1 MNFDAKI
8 NKFIDILINQNGYIK
23 VLEGLERTVELYK
36 PCISCALYHR
46 NEDLFAI
53 PLKLK
58 EMYTEC
64 RMYIRHFRYLP
75 AWDTNVYVKPEI

>member
-1 MNFDAKI
+1 M
-8 NKFIDILINQNGYIK
+8 Q

-36 PCISCALYHR
+36 PCISCALYHK

-58 EMYTEC
+58 EMYTDC